1 MMLWRRRFSTSI
13 ANPALCFIHP
23 SAKVDPSATLSPF
36 CVVQAN
42 AIIHENCKI
51 GAGTVVG
58 ENVVLGSD
66 SDIGSQVTL
75 EHCVV
80 GKRTVVHTGTRIGQD
95 GFGFVLDASGNHAK
109 KPQTLLVEIH
119 DDVEIGANCTIDRGS
134 WRNTIIGQGT
144 KMDNLIQIGHN
155 VHLGRNCIIAAQTG
169 IAGSTTVGANVHIGG
184 QVGIAQHLTIGDNVR
199 IAAKSGVMHHLAAN
213 STFGGAP
220 AVPIMEYRRLMAYLR
235 DAGRKQQK

>member
-1 MMLWRRRFSTSI
+1 MLWRRRFSTSI

-23 SAKVDPSATLSPF
+23 SAKVDPSATLSPY

-109 KPQTLLVEIH
+109 KPQTLLVEIQ
-119 DDVEIGANCTIDRGS
+119 DDVEIGSVSLFVGVRTDSC
-134 WRNTIIGQGT
+134 QGT

-213 STFGGAP
+213 STFGTFHFP
-220 AVPIMEYRRLMAYLR
+220 
-235 DAGRKQQK
+235 